1 MSAPFDTGGPVL
13 GVPVLGAPALDVA
26 APGADD
32 RLDEPARGDRSP
44 DEPPSHPPTP
54 SDSATTVNP
63 RGTVA
68 VTATSTGLP
77 IDVRID
83 PRELRYGGGELA
95 AAILDLCLRSTQ
107 EAKARRRDE
116 LAAAGVRDDILDQ
129 LGLPERDALAADQAR
144 RDANESAASTWMRP
158 V

>member
-1 MSAPFDTGGPVL
+1 VSAPFDAGGPVL
-13 GVPVLGAPALDVA
+13 GVPVLGVPALDVA
-26 APGADD
+26 VPGADD
-32 RLDEPARGDRSP
+32 RLDEPARDDRSP
-44 DEPPSHPPTP
+44 GEPPSQ

-83 PRELRYGGGELA
+83 SRELRYGGGELA
-95 AAILDLCLRSTQ
+95 AAILDLCRRSTQ

-129 LGLPERDALAADQAR
+129 LGLPERDALSADQAR
-144 RDANESAASTWMRP
+144 RDANESAAPTWMRP